1 MARNMIKPRAVV
13 LDDNPLITMME
24 RLEDYLLAPMG
35 GRTQAWAERVGWAL
49 GELGDALAQHQTEAE
64 ADAGPFAPEELN
76 GPMLP
81 AMDQRVEKL
90 HQEHERLQNLTR
102 AIRMQLQEIAQ
113 PFADG
118 PKVIDLLKIRRRG
131 RQLLRDIRLH
141 KESETILL
149 MENVIMDIGAGD

>member
-1 MARNMIKPRAVV
+1 MARKTMKPRAVI
-13 LDDNPLITMME
+13 LDDNPLLKTME
-24 RLEDYLLAPMG
+24 RLEEYLLAPMG
-35 GRTQAWAERVGWAL
+35 GRTQAWAERVGWVL

-64 ADAGPFAPEELN
+64 ADAGPFAPDELK

-81 AMDQRVEKL
+81 AMDQRVEKF
-90 HQEHERLQNLTR
+90 HQDHERLQSLTR
-102 AIRMQLQEIAQ
+102 TIRMQLQEIAQ
-113 PFADG
+113 PFADS
-118 PKVIDLLKIRRRG
+118 PKVIDLLRIRRRG

>member
-1 MARNMIKPRAVV
+1 MAGKMMKAHPVI
-13 LDDNPLITMME
+13 LDDNLLLQTME

-49 GELGDALAQHQTEAE
+49 GELADALAQHQTEAE
-64 ADAGPFAPEELN
+64 ADAGPFAPDELT

-90 HQEHERLQNLTR
+90 HQEHERLQSLTR